1 MKKNTTVLI
10 LILSIFIS
18 PLFSQQFT
26 ELKAGEDVEINGL
39 LVSFT
44 VVKKGNKKGADLYK
58 LTASVTNH
66 GADYLKVFNQARE
79 TYIKSAEDAIAYF
92 QFTNA
97 TGKAMSSTSAKFY
110 PKPLYIKVPYKCKK
124 CPPPTS
130 KDEDPY
136 NHYTKSVVV
145 GSQFVS
151 GSSLSKTLNIRV
163 PEGETPTVRVMAY

>member
-1 MKKNTTVLI
+1 MKKHTTVLV
-10 LILSIFIS
+10 LILCIFIS
-18 PLFSQQFT
+18 PLFSQSFVD
-26 ELKAGEDVEINGL
+26 LKAGEDVEVNGL
-39 LVSFT
+39 LLSFT
-44 VVKKGNKKGADLYK
+44 TVKKGNKKGADLYK

-66 GADYLKVFNQARE
+66 GADFLKVFNQGRE
-79 TYIKSAEDAIAYF
+79 TYIKAAEDAIAYF

-97 TGKAMSSTSAKFY
+97 TGKAMSATSARFY

-124 CPPPTS
+124 CPPIK

-136 NHYTKSVVV
+136 NHYTKSVVI

-163 PEGETPTVRVMAY
+163 PEGEVPTVRVMAY

>member
-1 MKKNTTVLI
+1 MKKSTSLFI
-10 LILSIFIS
+10 LILSLFIS
-18 PLFSQQFT
+18 PLFSQEFI
-26 ELKAGEDVEINGL
+26 ELKAGDNVEVNGL
-39 LVSFT
+39 LLSFT

-79 TYIKSAEDAIAYF
+79 NYIKAAEDAIAYF

-97 TGKAMSSTSAKFY
+97 TGKAMSSTSAHFY
-110 PKPLYIKVPYKCKK
+110 PKPMYIKVPYKCKK
-124 CPPPTS
+124 CPPPTD

-136 NHYTKSVVV
+136 NHYTKSVVI
-145 GSQFVS
+145 GSKFSS